1 MTLASLLVFAGVLF
15 VAAGT
20 PGPSVAALV
29 ARVIARGTR
38 GVFPFLLGMWAG
50 DAIWLTFAVAGLS
63 AIADT
68 FHHVFVAI
76 KWLGVAYLI
85 YLAWKMWIAPA
96 ETSEAELPQARSNA
110 KLLFAGLSVALGN
123 PKIMIFY
130 IALLPSIIDIHAVT
144 VAGWGALT
152 VCQFLVLMMVNISWM
167 FLAGRARSFLKSRR
181 AVKIANR
188 ISAGTM
194 AGAAAAIATR

>member
-1 MTLASLLVFAGVLF
+1 MTLTSLLVFTGVLF

-29 ARVIARGTR
+29 ARVIAKGTR
-38 GVFPFLLGMWAG
+38 GVFPFLIGMWAG
-50 DAIWLTFAVAGLS
+50 DAVWLTFAVAGLS

-76 KWLGVAYLI
+76 KWLGVAYLL
-85 YLAWKMWIAPA
+85 YLAWKMWTVPP
-96 ETSEAELPQARSNA
+96 EGSEAELPQARPRA

-123 PKIMIFY
+123 PKIMMFY

-144 VAGWGALT
+144 ISGWAALVA
-152 VCQFLVLMMVNISWM
+152 CQFLVLMTVNISWTL
-167 FLAGRARSFLKSRR
+167 LAGKARIFLKSRR